1 MYFERKLNDGYDL
14 QVVLLLK
21 SFGVYDMQYS
31 GLVILQ
37 IITHCLAYCNSCL
50 NPILYAFFSPNF
62 RSAFRAV
69 SAGGMNPPQFSGAR
83 NPGATF
89 GSIPANNHAASS
101 RWKSR
106 RKTDAESADIER
118 QNPNGDKLELGPVAT
133 SPIMAEETEQCQI
146 RRFSNEDQ
154 DKQAKV
160 VASLIIQGKTCRFY

>member
-1 MYFERKLNDGYDL
+1 MNF

-21 SFGVYDMQYS
+21 SFGYYDIQVS

-83 NPGATF
+83 NPGGTF
-89 GSIPANNHAASS
+89 ASNNPANNYAASG
-101 RWKSR
+101 RWKNR
-106 RKTDAESADIER
+106 RKTDPESADVER
-118 QNPNGDKLELGPVAT
+118 PIQSDKLELRPVPPPT
-133 SPIMAEETEQCQI
+133 IAETTEQCNI
-146 RRFSNEDQ
+146 RRFGEDDDQ
-154 DKQAKV
+154 DDKESKV
-160 VASLIIQGKTCRFY
+160 NIFVMLSRFI